1 MKPFPKPIPKINAL
15 WHEQTVNGRLFRENS
30 RSINNAVCMSSLQ
43 ANERYQ
49 GYTPSVIF
57 NGKVHQR
64 IGPLLP
70 ETNER
75 PRYAQLYVQDRIQES
90 TIRFQNMNIPTSTT
104 KLQKKRLET
113 ILEDVIED
121 LHEYNPFVKDF
132 KQIMKLPNQDLQ
144 RGKIVISAK
153 CHPREEHE
161 RRYNEQI
168 NLNEVS
174 ILTNNKPHDLV
185 LQKRGGGLQE
195 IHDMN
200 PKAMPLHFT
209 LLFPYGTFG

>member
-1 MKPFPKPIPKINAL
+1 
-15 WHEQTVNGRLFRENS
+15 
-30 RSINNAVCMSSLQ
+30 MSSLQ

-70 ETNER
+70 ETKER
-75 PRYAQLYVQDRIQES
+75 PKYAQLYVQDRIQES

-113 ILEDVIED
+113 ILEDVTED

-132 KQIMKLPNQDLQ
+132 KQIMKLPDQELQ

-195 IHDMN
+195 IYDMN